1 VQQPPW
7 NQPGWGPAYPQWG
20 PPAQP
25 PRAPPPPKSQ
35 TGLIVAIVLAAA
47 VLFLAVGVGVGYV
60 LVARTK
66 QDTEESDTH
75 ETKSH
80 TRAHRTRSH
89 DDEKEDRDDPAPTA
103 STHVAPS
110 APSRTHDPRVAVSVV
125 HDDYKITGNTAAGLR
140 QQMNADGPLDHD
152 KHFDAHTE
160 WNVRWT
166 YPFDR
171 SGGGCSTGPVTVT
184 LTITYHFPEWG
195 DESDGSRPLI
205 DKWHKYLQALET
217 HEDGHAEH
225 GREAADD
232 IIGELS
238 GLPPADACPT
248 MDGIAN
254 AKAQAIIGRYAAED
268 VDYDRDTNHGATQGA
283 TFP

>member
-7 NQPGWGPAYPQWG
+7 NQPGWGPTYPQWG
-20 PPAQP
+20 PRAQP
-25 PRAPPPPKSQ
+25 PLQPPPPPKSQ
-35 TGLIVAIVLAAA
+35 AGLIVAIIFVGAF
-47 VLFLAVGVGVGYV
+47 LFLAVGVGVAYV
-60 LVARTK
+60 VLARAK

-75 ETKSH
+75 EKKSH
-80 TRAHRTRSH
+80 THAHPSRSP
-89 DDEKEDRDDPAPTA
+89 DEKHDQDEPAPIA
-103 STHVAPS
+103 STHLAPS

-125 HDDYKITGNTAAGLR
+125 HDDYKITGSTAAGLR
-140 QQMNADGPLDHD
+140 QQMSSDGPLDHD

-171 SGGGCSTGPVTVT
+171 SGSGCSTGPVTVT

-195 DESDGSRPLI
+195 DESDGSHPLQE
-205 DKWHKYLQALET
+205 KWHKYQEALQT

-232 IIGELS
+232 ILRELS
-238 GLPPADACPT
+238 GLPAADACPT

-254 AKAQAIIGRYAAED
+254 TKAEAIIGRYAAED

>member
-1 VQQPPW
+1 M
-7 NQPGWGPAYPQWG
+7 
-20 PPAQP
+20 
-25 PRAPPPPKSQ
+25 
-35 TGLIVAIVLAAA
+35 IIAIVLVGAI
-47 VLFLAVGVGVGYV
+47 LFLAAGGAAAYV
-60 LVARTK
+60 VLRRAHAEDDR
-66 QDTEESDTH
+66 SDTH
-75 ETKSH
+75 ETSH
-80 TRAHRTRSH
+80 TRAHHTRSH
-89 DDEKEDRDDPAPTA
+89 DDDDDDRNDSAPTA
-103 STHVAPS
+103 STQVAPT
-110 APSRTHDPRVAVSVV
+110 APSHAHDPRVAVSVV
-125 HDDYKITGNTAAGLR
+125 HDDYKVTGSTAAGLR
-140 QQMNADGPLDHD
+140 QQMNSDGPLDHD

-171 SGGGCSTGPVTVT
+171 SGSGCSTGPVTVT

-195 DESDGSRPLI
+195 DESDGSQALQA
-205 DKWHKYLQALET
+205 KWHKYQEALQT

-232 IIGELS
+232 IIRELS
-238 GLPPADACPT
+238 GLPAADACPA